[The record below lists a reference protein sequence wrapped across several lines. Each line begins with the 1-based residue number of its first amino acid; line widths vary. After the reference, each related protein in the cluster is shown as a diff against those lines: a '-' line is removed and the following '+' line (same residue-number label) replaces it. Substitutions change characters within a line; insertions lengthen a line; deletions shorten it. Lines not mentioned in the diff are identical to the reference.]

1 MDTYTF
7 SLKTEDY
14 EVKNMEI
21 IYIEHGN
28 LELLQR
34 EVNHYLSK
42 DTWKPL
48 GPADHKAGRWVQ
60 CLVKE

>member
-1 MDTYTF
+1 M
-7 SLKTEDY
+7 
-14 EVKNMEI
+14 EV
-21 IYIEHGN
+21 IYMEHGN

-42 DTWKPL
+42 GTWKPL
-48 GPADHKAGRWVQ
+48 GPVDHKAGRWIQ